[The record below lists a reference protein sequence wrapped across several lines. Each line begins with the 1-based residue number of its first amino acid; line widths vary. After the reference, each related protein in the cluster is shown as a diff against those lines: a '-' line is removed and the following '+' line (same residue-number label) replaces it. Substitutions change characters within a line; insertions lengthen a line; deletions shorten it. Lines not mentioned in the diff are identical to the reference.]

1 MNKKNIS
8 NNLSN
13 VKYIALETE
22 IPYDWD
28 DYDLYCD
35 IFLDMSTGKIVNK
48 YYGHGSYDTF
58 PKEEIMPYNK
68 AIELGVVTSEYIKN
82 AIYHELFE
90 PYYTE
95 GKLSNI
101 YFVANCSKNVCIP
114 CFVNGGRKFRG
125 SGIFVGITS
134 KYNYYSHYNDFT
146 YWIAD
151 PISKTISS
159 VNPKFIDVTSIDD
172 IKEKIHRNVISYD
185 NLGKIMQRLA
195 YKVSLYGC
203 DTKYLEALRDKI
215 AFSKPFFDIDINEF
229 ENIDEK
235 KNKEKKRKEME
246 RWAHNKFDGIK
257 TKEEIEKIINK
268 TFEKYSK

>member
-1 MNKKNIS
+1 MDKKNIS
-8 NNLSN
+8 NNFSN
-13 VKYIALETE
+13 VKYIALETS

-35 IFLDMSTGKIVNK
+35 IFLEISSGKIIDK
-48 YYGHGSYDTF
+48 YYGHGEYETF

-68 AIELGVVTSEYIKN
+68 AIELGIVTSEYIKN

-159 VNPKFIDVTSIDD
+159 VNPKFIDVNNIDE
-172 IKEKIHRNVISYD
+172 IKEKIRKNVISYD
-185 NLGKIMQRLA
+185 NLGKIIHLLA

-203 DTKYLEALRDKI
+203 DTKYLEALRDNI
-215 AFSKPFFDIDINEF
+215 AFSKPFIDIDIDDF
-229 ENIDEK
+229 ENLDKKKEK
-235 KNKEKKRKEME
+235 AKKRKDIE
-246 RWAHNKFDGIK
+246 RWAHNKFDGNK
-257 TKEEIEKIINK
+257 TSEEIEKIINK
-268 TFEKYSK
+268 TLEKYNK